1 MFDDNQVP
9 PQSGQT
15 PPNLPI
21 GEPEDLFAQTEAPG
35 LPEVPVQAP
44 ATPAVSGTPSALDAG
59 ILKPIENP
67 QVTTPPYLPRETMQA
82 QPPQPQVP
90 LPSAAANTLK
100 EPTMS
105 RGIMTAII
113 IVVAILFIGGAAW
126 WVYRYINLPADNNT
140 SPLSDEETTPPV
152 VTQPET
158 NPTTEPDLGIN
169 PDQQTDTSVPSEV
182 SSTQPVDDTIIFGE
196 SIDSDGDGLDD
207 ERERNLGTDPVKVD
221 TDADDLTDGDEV
233 IIWSTNPLNPDTDGD
248 SYLDGNEIKAGFS
261 PKGPGKLFEVRTT
274 TSSTTSTP

>member
-1 MFDDNQVP
+1 MFDDNQAA

-21 GEPEDLFAQTEAPG
+21 GEPEDLFAQTDTPS
-35 LPEVPVQAP
+35 LPEIPQAP
-44 ATPAVSGTPSALDAG
+44 AAPAVSETPSALDAG
-59 ILKPIENP
+59 ILKPIESP
-67 QVTTPPYLPRETMQA
+67 QVTTPPYLPRESMQI
-82 QPPQPQVP
+82 PPQQNQSGI
-90 LPSAAANTLK
+90 SAAGDTLK

-113 IVVAILFIGGAAW
+113 IVVAILFIGGAGW
-126 WVYRYINLPADNNT
+126 WVYRYINLPDDTTIVPAIT
-140 SPLSDEETTPPV
+140 DEEVIPPQNTQTDTTP
-152 VTQPET
+152 TPEP
-158 NPTTEPDLGIN
+158 NLGIN
-169 PDQQTDTSVPSEV
+169 PDESDTVVSGT
-182 SSTQPVDDTIIFGE
+182 SSTQPVDDTILFGE
-196 SIDSDGDGLDD
+196 SIDTDGDGLDD
-207 ERERNLGTDPVKVD
+207 ARERNLGTDPVKVD
-221 TDADDLTDGDEV
+221 TDADELTDGDEV